1 MMRYTQGMET
11 VVLVVL
17 ALVVALVAIDALG
30 RLDERRPRKPAKKD
44 QSIISTQKIVVD
56 LSKRG

>member
-1 MMRYTQGMET
+1 MRYTQGMET

-30 RLDERRPRKPAKKD
+30 RLDERRPQKRLKKD
-44 QSIISTQKIVVD
+44 ESIISTQKIVVD